1 VWKKIGASILALATA
16 PVATGACA
24 MSASAPAPCRVVG
37 AEKLSG
43 ESGGPGAIC
52 AAVQRAV
59 AAQVQAQGV
68 RYSAEI
74 RVLSRSALAA
84 ELQTNGRK
92 LPELRFSVQDR
103 NLNPLAIG
111 HFADSIAGALAE
123 AGGQ

>member
-1 VWKKIGASILALATA
+1 
-16 PVATGACA
+16 
-24 MSASAPAPCRVVG
+24 MVG